1 MYNNNCT
8 LLAPSTYFCGRS
20 LDINKFML
28 VDLIYLLT
36 MVCEWLLTIVLIYGE
51 NWNWSMSLS
60 IVLNNVSNSW
70 SLLSLYLCLKQYI
83 ITKQHFKLLVTF
95 SFVLVFEVINNY
107 KSQLKRFTFS
117 FYKSQFKRLNF
128 SFHKSQLKSF
138 TFSFVLV
145 FEAIHNYK
153 IQLKSFGFSFY
164 KSKVKSLKKKQE
176 SLKQWSRALKLG
188 SSLCQIAWSLDP
200 RFVW

>member
-8 LLAPSTYFCGRS
+8 LLAPLNYFCGHS
-20 LDINKFML
+20 FHINKFIL

-51 NWNWSMSLS
+51 NWNLSMSLS

-70 SLLSLYLCLKQYI
+70 SLLALYLCLKQYI
-83 ITKQHFKLLVTF
+83 ITKQHFKLLITF
-95 SFVLVFEVINNY
+95 SFVLVFELINNY

-117 FYKSQFKRLNF
+117 FYKTQFKRFNF

-153 IQLKSFGFSFY
+153 SQLRSFTFSFY
-164 KSKVKSLKKKQE
+164 KSQLKSLKKKQE
-176 SLKQWSRALKLG
+176 RLKQRWRTLKLG
-188 SSLCQIAWSLDP
+188 SSLCIEVQPGMLS
-200 RFVW
+200 

>member
-8 LLAPSTYFCGRS
+8 LLAPLTYFCGRS
-20 LDINKFML
+20 LDINKFIL
-28 VDLIYLLT
+28 VDPIYLLT

-51 NWNWSMSLS
+51 NWNLSMSLS

-70 SLLSLYLCLKQYI
+70 SLLALYLCFKQYI
-83 ITKQHFKLLVTF
+83 IKKQYFNLLVTF
-95 SFVLVFEVINNY
+95 SYVLVFEVINNY

-117 FYKSQFKRLNF
+117 FNKSQFDRFNF

-153 IQLKSFGFSFY
+153 SQLRSFTFSFY
-164 KSKVKSLKKKQE
+164 KSQLKSLKKKRE
-176 SLKQWSRALKLG
+176 RLKQWSRTLKLG
-188 SSLCQIAWSLDP
+188 SSLCIE
-200 RFVW
+200 V